1 MQLREKS
8 LLALNLQEELKSQEV
23 KFKEKFRD
31 TERSLDEMDKNQSNL
46 STKCAV
52 FEKKVQKQQSQL
64 D

>member
-1 MQLREKS
+1 VQLREKS

>member
-1 MQLREKS
+1 MQLRGKS

-31 TERSLDEMDKNQSNL
+31 TEQILDEMDKNQSNL
-46 STKCAV
+46 ATKCAV